1 MGEVDDDAMLG
12 SEGERGGEKMEELR
26 TRSFRSRRART
37 SVRER
42 AEISSGGRAVTE
54 GRDERRVEGGMLKI
68 EEGCQTRKRGG
79 KNRAGA
85 GFDWKEAVKWPDG
98 KEKTGASV

>member
-1 MGEVDDDAMLG
+1 
-12 SEGERGGEKMEELR
+12 
-26 TRSFRSRRART
+26 
-37 SVRER
+37 
-42 AEISSGGRAVTE
+42 
-54 GRDERRVEGGMLKI
+54 MLKI

-85 GFDWKEAVKWPDG
+85 GFEWKEAVKWPDG